1 MRILVLNFRFLP
13 VNLNILK
20 GEILLFLLYFPLFFA
35 IFFVFFPIFWSLMI
49 LSAYR
54 LVKKPYNIL
63 LSSALACV
71 VGISSFFVFYTFKRA
86 FLWDFFLLAGFII
99 ATPIYLYVFRKIKLN
114 DYKPSFIFSLII
126 TLIILWEMEAPQ
138 RMLFYTLTK
147 NKTMYDIEI
156 VDELFDG
163 NTTEVRYGFSEEY
176 RQCFKGL
183 ASCPILPSFKQ
194 LQNQFFTIRDGKKI
208 IVANVYGPYY
218 GSTNLML
225 YFYTFRIGGGLIYQK
240 SFYIDDKKV
249 FQYLRNLK
257 SDNQKSSQKGENNG
271 NN

>member
-1 MRILVLNFRFLP
+1 MRVLVLNFRFLP

-20 GEILLFLLYFPLFFA
+20 GNILIVLLLSPFFILFFC
-35 IFFVFFPIFWSLMI
+35 IFFPIFWSLMI

-54 LVKKPYNIL
+54 LVKNPYNIL

-99 ATPIYLYVFRKIKLN
+99 ATPIYLYFFRKIKLN
-114 DYKPSFIFSLII
+114 DYKPLFVFSLII

-225 YFYTFRIGGGLIYQK
+225 YFYTFRIGGGLIYEK

>member
-1 MRILVLNFRFLP
+1 MRVLVLNFRFLP

-20 GEILLFLLYFPLFFA
+20 GNILIVLLLSPFFILFFC
-35 IFFVFFPIFWSLMI
+35 IFLPIFWSLMI

-63 LSSALACV
+63 LSYTLVAM
-71 VGISSFFVFYTFKRA
+71 VGISSLFMSDMNTFGS
-86 FLWDFFLLAGFII
+86 FWDFFFLIGFII
-99 ATPIYLYVFRKIKLN
+99 STPIYLYVFRKIKLN
-114 DYKPSFIFSLII
+114 DYKLLFIFSLII
-126 TLIILWEMEAPQ
+126 TLIILWEMEKPQ
-138 RMLFYTLTK
+138 KMLLYALTK
-147 NKTMYDIEI
+147 DKTMYDIEI

-194 LQNQFFTIRDGKKI
+194 LQNQFFTIRYGKKI
-208 IVANVYGPYY
+208 VVANVYGPYY
-218 GSTNLML
+218 GSTDLML
-225 YFYTFRIGGGLIYQK
+225 YFDTFKDGGGITYKK